1 MVTSIII
8 VPLAVGVLTEAEYGV
23 FSTLVSISIILS
35 LADLGIANSLLTRLS
50 IAEAAGD
57 RREFRSDLSSAFAMT
72 FVGAT
77 IVLLGFSFA
86 MTLTGPRLLFG
97 ETGPIPAGTN
107 ASTFVVAAVALLRI
121 PLSVV
126 QIARRAQL
134 QGRHNAVFDLLA
146 SATRLILVL
155 LVTAR
160 GGGLHA
166 VVLAAFVPLLVAD
179 LANLSSYR
187 ISFGDRAPQFRLA
200 TMRRIRQLVRPA
212 FLFLLLQV
220 TTAFSYS
227 SGNLVVARALGVDA
241 VQKYSVPNQIA
252 VAGISVLTAA
262 SAQLWPAIS
271 QALAANKPEW
281 ARRLAIRATLV
292 VGTSSGLL
300 ALAFGLAGPW
310 FINRWS
316 HGEVQPS
323 TSLTIGLALW
333 ILLGSLAGLVSFI
346 LNAMQLVGLQVA
358 LSVPATIATLGV
370 GFWWTSRSGVAGM
383 VWATLLCAAFFVAA
397 PSALVA
403 SRHLR
408 NPGVATTE

>member
-1 MVTSIII
+1 MCS
-8 VPLAVGVLTEAEYGV
+8 
-23 FSTLVSISIILS
+23 
-35 LADLGIANSLLTRLS
+35 
-50 IAEAAGD
+50 
-57 RREFRSDLSSAFAMT
+57 SDL
-72 FVGAT
+72 
-77 IVLLGFSFA
+77 
-86 MTLTGPRLLFG
+86 
-97 ETGPIPAGTN
+97 
-107 ASTFVVAAVALLRI
+107 
-121 PLSVV
+121 
-126 QIARRAQL
+126 
-134 QGRHNAVFDLLA
+134 AVFDLLA